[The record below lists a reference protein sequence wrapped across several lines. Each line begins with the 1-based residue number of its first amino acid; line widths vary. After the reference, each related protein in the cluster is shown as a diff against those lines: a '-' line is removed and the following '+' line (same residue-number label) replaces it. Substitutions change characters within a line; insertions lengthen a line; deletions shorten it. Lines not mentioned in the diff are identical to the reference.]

1 MENLWI
7 LVADSARG
15 RMFSTSDSRIISEIA
30 DYAHPE
36 SRQHDR
42 DLTSD
47 LPGRS
52 FDSAGEGRHAMEPP
66 LRAHKHEA
74 DQFAAQLAGAL
85 EKGRTEHRFARLVLI
100 APPEFLG
107 LIRRHL
113 SGPTAQTVVAEI
125 DKSLIHLDGE
135 ELLPYLKEHVTL

>member
-1 MENLWI
+1 MDTLWI
-7 LVADSARG
+7 LAADSARG
-15 RMFSTSDSRIISEIA
+15 RMFSTSDARMISEIA

-47 LPGRS
+47 QPGRS

-74 DQFAAQLAGAL
+74 DQFAAQLAQAL
-85 EKGRTEHRFARLVLI
+85 EKGRTENRFQRLVLI

-107 LIRRHL
+107 RIRNQL
-113 SGPTAQTVVAEI
+113 SKPTAQTVVAEI
-125 DKSLIHLDGE
+125 DKNLVHLDGA
-135 ELLPYLKEHVTL
+135 ELLPYVKEQVTF